1 MTHKVIMNVGKAE
14 LGLIAQ
20 GSSVL
25 GAGGG
30 GNPYIGRLMVQQ
42 ILGDKGTVPVI
53 ELDALADD
61 DLILLIA
68 MMGAPAVMVEKF
80 PSGREIPDLVAMMER
95 LMGRKVAAILC
106 IEAGGLNSTIPFIAA
121 AQMGLPI
128 IDGDAMGRA
137 FPELQM
143 VSFTLGGIKATPMAM
158 FDDKGNGATFDT
170 ISNKWTERLAR
181 ALTIEM
187 GGSAMVGLY
196 VVTAGQI
203 RDLLIKG
210 SLSKALRMGQI
221 MAEHGA
227 GAAGVLAQTF
237 GGAILFQGRVRDVER
252 RSDSGFTRGKVVVEG
267 QGDFKNREAELSFQN
282 EFLALREGSKTHATT
297 PDLIT
302 LLDANTGEPVTTDIV
317 KYGLAVNVLG
327 LPCDKIW
334 RSPAALDLVGPR
346 YFGLDMDYVPFRADH
361 VQSDSD

>member
-1 MTHKVIMNVGKAE
+1 M
-14 LGLIAQ
+14 
-20 GSSVL
+20 
-25 GAGGG
+25 
-30 GNPYIGRLMVQQ
+30 
-42 ILGDKGTVPVI
+42 GDD
-53 ELDALADD
+53 E
-61 DLILLIA
+61 LILPIA

-80 PSGREIPDLVAMMER
+80 PSGREIPALVAMMER

-143 VSFTLGGIKATPMAM
+143 VTFTLGGIKATPMAM

-196 VVTAGQI
+196 AVTAGQI

-210 SLSKALRMGQI
+210 SLSKALRMGEI

-227 GAAGVLAQTF
+227 DAAAELARTF
-237 GGAILFQGRVRDVER
+237 GGKVLFQGRVRDVER
-252 RSDSGFTRGKVVVEG
+252 RSDSGFTRGQVVLEG
-267 QGDFKNREAELSFQN
+267 LGDFKDSEAVLSFQN
-282 EFLALREGSKTHATT
+282 EFLAARVGDKTLATT

-327 LPCDKIW
+327 LPCDPIW
-334 RSPAALDLVGPR
+334 HRPEALELVGPR
-346 YFGLDMDYVPFRADH
+346 YFGLDLDFSPLQAG
-361 VQSDSD
+361 